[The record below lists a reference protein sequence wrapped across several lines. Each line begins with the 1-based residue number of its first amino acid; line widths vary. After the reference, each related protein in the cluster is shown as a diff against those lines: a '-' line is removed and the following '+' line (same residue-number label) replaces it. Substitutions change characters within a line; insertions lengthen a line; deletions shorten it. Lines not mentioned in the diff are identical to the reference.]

1 MTQVILPEGAALKL
15 TGLEGPVSVFDSS
28 GQAIG
33 TFVPGVVYD
42 PEAYRRNP
50 SPLTPEERQR
60 RIEAG
65 GGKTL
70 AEFWDDMRKQYPDKF
85 K

>member
-1 MTQVILPEGAALKL
+1 MTQITLPDIATSKL
-15 TGLEGPVSVFDSS
+15 AGLEGPVSIFDSS
-28 GQAIG
+28 GRILG
-33 TFVPGVVYD
+33 TFVPGVIYD
-42 PEAYRRNP
+42 PEIYKRNP
-50 SPLTPEERQR
+50 SPLTPEERKR

-70 AEFWDDMRKQYPDKF
+70 AEFWDDMRQKYPNEF